1 VLRQLVAQV
10 RLDLGH
16 SPAAMLYMTVSRTVP
31 SRRSAWWRSTPSL
44 APRRSMAACEAWLKL
59 SVRRPTSAAP
69 SVSNVR
75 QQQLAGGVDVGAL
88 QRRVPGVA
96 DLERPMAATMSW

>member
-16 SPAAMLYMTVSRTVP
+16 SPAVMLYMTVSRTVP
-31 SRRSAWWRSTPSL
+31 SRRSAWWRSTPSFGAEAL
-44 APRRSMAACEAWLKL
+44 DGGLRGVVEIIGAQADQRRAQRLEG
-59 SVRRPTSAAP
+59 VRH
-69 SVSNVR
+69 

-88 QRRVPGVA
+88 ALAYQV
-96 DLERPMAATMSW
+96 